1 MSNDSK
7 NLYILTF
14 KNEPLIKVGL
24 SIDAYMR
31 SLALGFDRFDLKGT
45 YRGSDEKAH
54 RFSRGM
60 NRTS

>member
-31 SLALGFDRFDLKGT
+31 SLV
-45 YRGSDEKAH
+45 SDEKAH
-54 RFSRGM
+54 CFNRGM